1 MSLVQYNISFIGTSA
16 DPNSREDG
24 FFEEVGI
31 PRSLWWDKKTMLMY
45 KTLLFVIF
53 WMVSLI
59 YIYIYTV
66 VVYPGISTKSSDTNI
81 TFVLREESTWFQTWL
96 GQKKLSNDVCFTS
109 GNATIKCHDFSLM
122 YDHPHAQMPNS
133 RLAARQH
140 LGVSNT
146 LEDPMAF
153 PIPFPLGHYFQ
164 GWKLKWSLLPVP
176 WDGSQAKDD
185 QVARY
190 IRQVLLAVNYCAL
203 MGKFKDVSNVRRY
216 RVQHVFRR

>member
-1 MSLVQYNISFIGTSA
+1 
-16 DPNSREDG
+16 
-24 FFEEVGI
+24 
-31 PRSLWWDKKTMLMY
+31 
-45 KTLLFVIF
+45 
-53 WMVSLI
+53 
-59 YIYIYTV
+59 
-66 VVYPGISTKSSDTNI
+66 
-81 TFVLREESTWFQTWL
+81 VLREESTWFQTWL

-164 GWKLKWSLLPVP
+164 G
-176 WDGSQAKDD
+176 
-185 QVARY
+185 
-190 IRQVLLAVNYCAL
+190 
-203 MGKFKDVSNVRRY
+203 
-216 RVQHVFRR
+216 

>member
-66 VVYPGISTKSSDTNI
+66 VVYPGISTKSSDTNT

-122 YDHPHAQMPNS
+122 LIIHMRRCQIAAWQLASLGSFKHPRRSH
-133 RLAARQH
+133 
-140 LGVSNT
+140 GVSN
-146 LEDPMAF
+146 
-153 PIPFPLGHYFQ
+153 PLSFR
-164 GWKLKWSLLPVP
+164 SLLPGLKVEMVTTSSSLGWIP
-176 WDGSQAKDD
+176 SQRRSGGAIYSASAVSCELLCLDGK
-185 QVARY
+185 
-190 IRQVLLAVNYCAL
+190 I
-203 MGKFKDVSNVRRY
+203 
-216 RVQHVFRR
+216 